1 MTVKFNDT
9 NNTARF
15 NNNGYRFV
23 VKENDVLVY
32 DRTTG
37 GEYSMN
43 IPQREDRITYD
54 AKRYQVRKNRNLIDA
69 VQTVISS

>member
-1 MTVKFNDT
+1 MTTVKFNS

-15 NNNGYRFV
+15 NSNGYRFI
-23 VKENDVLVY
+23 VKEDDVLVY
-32 DRTTG
+32 DRTYG

-43 IPQREDRITYD
+43 VSQAHDRQTYD
-54 AKRYQVRKNRNLIDA
+54 AKRHQIQKNKELIDA